1 MTENKAIAIAEEMP
15 VNDLAPARTYAIAEL
30 AKPEDNTFCSVNPE
44 LGADAKKLIYNA
56 SNNPTHKID
65 DFINKQ
71 IALKDLFV
79 EIIEI
84 ADEDGTVEQ
93 APRIVL
99 IDDKGESYQCVSN
112 GVWGSLKKMFAVYGA
127 PTYEEPINVVVK
139 QVKVKRGTMLT
150 LEVA

>member
-1 MTENKAIAIAEEMP
+1 MPENKDIAIAEEMP

-84 ADEDGTVEQ
+84 ADDPWSK
-93 APRIVL
+93 PRASSSSTTRARATSACRTAC
-99 IDDKGESYQCVSN
+99 GARSRRC
-112 GVWGSLKKMFAVYGA
+112 SLSTARQ
-127 PTYEEPINVVVK
+127 PT
-139 QVKVKRGTMLT
+139 RSLSTWSSSR
-150 LEVA
+150 